1 LSPTAQRQ
9 RLALLCGAF
18 GLLHLAATAFVV
30 MSSLGPVPLKVTARA
45 WSLAYYGHFVSL
57 VVFGYG
63 TLLADGLKW
72 KLFHGGPFIDFTLGV
87 TAFILVSSFGGV
99 LLGRESAPSWPA
111 LLPGAFLVALA
122 LRLAGGRP
130 LLGSK

>member
-1 LSPTAQRQ
+1 MNPTLQR
-9 RLALLCGAF
+9 RKLALLLGGF

-45 WSLAYYGHFVSL
+45 WSLGYYGHFVSL

-63 TLLADGLKW
+63 LLFADGMKW
-72 KLFHGGPFIDFTLGV
+72 KVFHGGPFIDFTLVV
-87 TAFILVSSFGGV
+87 TMFILVSSFGGV
-99 LLGRESAPSWPA
+99 LLGRESSPSWPA
-111 LLPGAFLVALA
+111 LMPGAFLVALA

>member
-1 LSPTAQRQ
+1 MNPTSQRQ
-9 RLALLCGAF
+9 RLAMLCGAF

-30 MSSLGPVPLKVTARA
+30 MSSLGPVPLKITARA

-57 VVFGYG
+57 VVFGFG
-63 TLLADGLKW
+63 TLLADGIKW
-72 KLFHGGPFIDFTLGV
+72 KVFHGGPFIDFTLGV
-87 TAFILVSSFGGV
+87 TAFIMVSSWGGL
-99 LLGRESAPSWPA
+99 LLGREGAPSWPA
-111 LLPGAFLVALA
+111 LLPGGFLLAFA